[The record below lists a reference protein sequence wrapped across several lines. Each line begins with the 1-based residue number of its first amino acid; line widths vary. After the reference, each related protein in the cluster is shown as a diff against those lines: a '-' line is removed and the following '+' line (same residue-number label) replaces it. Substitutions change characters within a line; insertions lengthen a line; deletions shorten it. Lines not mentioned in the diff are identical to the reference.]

1 MKYRKIPLEAL
12 LDILEELYDVGVDYI
27 DISGQQG
34 EDSDVLSISFTRE
47 YVNEEFQENFQ
58 EETPIKHIEL
68 NDDNINDAI

>member
-47 YVNEEFQENFQ
+47 YVNEEFQENFE